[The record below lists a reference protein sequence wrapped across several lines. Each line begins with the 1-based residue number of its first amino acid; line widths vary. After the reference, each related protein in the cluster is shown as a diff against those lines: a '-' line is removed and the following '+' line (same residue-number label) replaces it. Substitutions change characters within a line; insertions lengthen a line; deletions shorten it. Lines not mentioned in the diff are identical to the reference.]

1 MGNLFSNI
9 YVSRGDG
16 YRKVP
21 ITVSSKEHF
30 VASLNSQ
37 ELNGDGSVANV
48 ATLLPRIGLDM
59 VSCTYDATRKT
70 NIANRKLTRDFTGD
84 RPKSNK
90 LFNPVPYDFEFE
102 VSVYTRHQDDAF
114 QIIEQILP
122 YFQPQFNT
130 MIKELDENEVVV
142 DQRDIPIILESA
154 VPETTF
160 EGAAGDMRHIE
171 WTLNLRMKGWLY
183 PPTNAQFG
191 EIRTIYLN
199 FQDEEQTIIHAE
211 REAVTSSYDILW
223 KVRSEVEAL
232 TTFGWRHSVDSLYGL
247 VWNTRGDIV
256 SDLEIDWNRRFSIT
270 DALQIDWSTRSS
282 ASSELLVDW
291 NIRDVVGRDYDVD
304 WYNRQIIESTYD
316 SPWGVSPIA
325 SNELAIDWDTR
336 EFVELNTDIQWS
348 EGAIAESSLDVVWN
362 RSQYVEAVSDID
374 WSTRAVVTSVN
385 DIDWSTRS
393 ELSASTDINYNM
405 SSQVTS
411 SYEMYYLPGELAW
424 NFTDV
429 TYNIEN

>member
-48 ATLLPRIGLDM
+48 ATMLPRIGLDM

-70 NIANRKLTRDFTGD
+70 NIANRKLTRDYTGD

-154 VPETTF
+154 TPETTF

-199 FQDEEQTIIHAE
+199 FNDEEQVIIHAE
-211 REAVTSSYDILW
+211 RESVTSTHDILW
-223 KVRSEVEAL
+223 NVRSEVESINSI
-232 TTFGWRHSVDSLYGL
+232 GWRYSVDSLYGIT
-247 VWNTRGDIV
+247 WNTREIITDELDIN
-256 SDLEIDWNRRFSIT
+256 WNRRFNIA
-270 DALQIDWSTRSS
+270 DDLMIDWSTRSLIDSDLSIDWSVRDFAANENEFAWDVRSNVGSDYSIEWDSSPIATNDLGIDWSVRES
-282 ASSELLVDW
+282 AESFNDIQWDSGLYVESVNSIDW
-291 NIRDVVGRDYDVD
+291 SVRAQVSTEHDVD
-304 WYNRQIIESTYD
+304 WSVRSDLST
-316 SPWGVSPIA
+316 
-325 SNELAIDWDTR
+325 T
-336 EFVELNTDIQWS
+336 TDIS
-348 EGAIAESSLDVVWN
+348 
-362 RSQYVEAVSDID
+362 
-374 WSTRAVVTSVN
+374 
-385 DIDWSTRS
+385 
-393 ELSASTDINYNM
+393 YNM
-405 SSQVTS
+405 SSQVINT
-411 SYEMYYLPGELAW
+411 YEIYYAPGEIAW
-424 NFTDV
+424 NYNDIV
-429 TYNIEN
+429 YNIEN

>member
-9 YVSRGDG
+9 YVSRGDA

-21 ITVSSKEHF
+21 ITVSSKEQF

-37 ELNGDGSVANV
+37 ELNGDNSVANV

-70 NIANRKLTRDFTGD
+70 NIANRKLTRDYTGD

-102 VSVYTRHQDDAF
+102 VSVYTRHQDDAY
-114 QIIEQILP
+114 QIIEQVLP

-142 DQRDIPIILESA
+142 DERDIPIILESA

-160 EGAAGDMRHIE
+160 EGSAGEMRHIE
-171 WTLNLRMKGWLY
+171 WTLNLRLKGWLY

-199 FQDEEQTIIHAE
+199 FQDEEQAIIHAE
-211 REAVTSSYDILW
+211 REAVSSSCDIDWSVRSQVDAASSISWRYRIESSYD
-223 KVRSEVEAL
+223 V
-232 TTFGWRHSVDSLYGL
+232 
-247 VWNTRGDIV
+247 VWNTRSDISSELDV
-256 SDLEIDWNRRFSIT
+256 DWSRRFSTSGNIDVEYST
-270 DALQIDWSTRSS
+270 YSSVSASSEFDWSTRSTIDS
-282 ASSELLVDW
+282 DY
-291 NIRDVVGRDYDVD
+291 NIY
-304 WYNRQIIESTYD
+304 WYNRDEVGGSY
-316 SPWGVSPIA
+316 G
-325 SNELAIDWDTR
+325 
-336 EFVELNTDIQWS
+336 
-348 EGAIAESSLDVVWN
+348 VVWDHS
-362 RSQYVEAVSDID
+362 REAVI
-374 WSTRAVVTSVN
+374 
-385 DIDWSTRS
+385 
-393 ELSASTDINYNM
+393 
-405 SSQVTS
+405 SS
-411 SYEMYYLPGELAW
+411 
-424 NFTDV
+424 TDV

>member
-1 MGNLFSNI
+1 M
-9 YVSRGDG
+9 
-16 YRKVP
+16 
-21 ITVSSKEHF
+21 
-30 VASLNSQ
+30 NSQ

-48 ATLLPRIGLDM
+48 ATMLPRIGLDM

-70 NIANRKLTRDFTGD
+70 NIANRKLTRDYTGD

-154 VPETTF
+154 TPETTF

-199 FQDEEQTIIHAE
+199 FNDEEQVIIHAE
-211 REAVTSSYDILW
+211 REPVTSTHDILW
-223 KVRSEVEAL
+223 NVRSEVESL
-232 TTFGWRHSVDSLYGL
+232 TTFGWRYSVDSLYGIT
-247 VWNTRGDIV
+247 WNTREIITDELDIN
-256 SDLEIDWNRRFSIT
+256 WNRRFSIT
-270 DALQIDWSTRSS
+270 DTLMIDWATRSLIDSDLSIDWSVRDFAANENALAWDIRSDID
-282 ASSELLVDW
+282 ATYVADW
-291 NIRDVVGRDYDVD
+291 G
-304 WYNRQIIESTYD
+304 TT
-316 SPWGVSPIA
+316 PIA
-325 SNELAIDWDTR
+325 SNEL
-336 EFVELNTDIQWS
+336 
-348 EGAIAESSLDVVWN
+348 
-362 RSQYVEAVSDID
+362 DID
-374 WSTRAVVTSVN
+374 WLVRSSVETIN
-385 DIDWSTRS
+385 DIDWGSGIYVEIVNSIDWSVRAETSDTLDVDWSVRS
-393 ELSASTDINYNM
+393 DLSATTDINYNM
-405 SSQVTS
+405 SSEVTS
-411 SYEMYYLPGELAW
+411 TYEIYYAPGAITW
-424 NFTDV
+424 NFNDIS
-429 TYNIEN
+429 YNIEN

>member
-9 YVSRGDG
+9 YVSRGDS

-30 VASLNSQ
+30 IASLNSQ
-37 ELNGDGSVANV
+37 ELNGNGSVANV

-70 NIANRKLTRDFTGD
+70 NIANRKLTRDFSGD

-102 VSVYTRHQDDAF
+102 VSIYTRHQDDAF

-130 MIKELDENEVVV
+130 MIKELDENEVIV

-160 EGAAGDMRHIE
+160 EGSAGDMRHIE

-191 EIRTIYLN
+191 EIRTIYLDFN
-199 FQDEEQTIIHAE
+199 EEEQVIIKAE
-211 REAVTSSYDILW
+211 RDTVESSLESAW
-223 KVRSEVEAL
+223 GVRASVDGVLESI
-232 TTFGWRHSVDSLYGL
+232 WRYGVDSL
-247 VWNTRGDIV
+247 
-256 SDLEIDWNRRFSIT
+256 LEAPW
-270 DALQIDWSTRSS
+270 
-282 ASSELLVDW
+282 
-291 NIRDVVGRDYDVD
+291 DVRE
-304 WYNRQIIESTYD
+304 IIESNYVSTWD
-316 SPWGVSPIA
+316 SRVSI
-325 SNELAIDWDTR
+325 ED
-336 EFVELNTDIQWS
+336 
-348 EGAIAESSLDVVWN
+348 SLDIDYYSHVMVDT
-362 RSQYVEAVSDID
+362 SLDID
-374 WSTRAVVTSVN
+374 YESRNGVEIDYSLDFVMTEYAISELQTDWVSTSYVDTSLDTNWETRASAELDLITSWESRNEVEYDYSSSWDIKDQVDSSIEVT
-385 DIDWSTRS
+385 
-393 ELSASTDINYNM
+393 
-405 SSQVTS
+405 
-411 SYEMYYLPGELAW
+411 
-424 NFTDV
+424 F
-429 TYNIEN
+429 NIEN